1 MITQEVFDDQT
12 LAQSEFEDYVD
23 QLAETAGRVKNYDPA
38 PPEIE
43 IDSVTDDFGELYR
56 VWNSH
61 HLLGTFYQ
69 NLEGKWI
76 AQPFNSDERPRCE
89 TPELAQFFIIA
100 VNGLLVADVA

>member
-1 MITQEVFDDQT
+1 MIVQEEFDNQA

-23 QLAETAGRVKNYDPA
+23 QLTDPA

-43 IDSVTDDFGELYR
+43 IDSINDDFGELYR
-56 VWNSH
+56 VWNGSQ
-61 HLLGTFYQ
+61 LLGTFYQ

-76 AQPFNSDERPRCE
+76 AQPCNKDERPCCD
-89 TPELAQFFIIA
+89 TPLQAQLLIIA